1 MRHYIYLL
9 KDVEVSQADL
19 VDRIFTV
26 NVNL

>member
-1 MRHYIYLL
+1 MRHYTKLL
-9 KDVEVSQADL
+9 KGVEVSQADL

>member
-1 MRHYIYLL
+1 MRHYTILL

>member
-1 MRHYIYLL
+1 MRQYTKLL